1 MESKKILYLLRHG
14 EAEPGIGQVG
24 DFDRKLTDSG
34 KKQVQR
40 LALELYK
47 RGLRLDQMISSS
59 AKRTMETVEIFS
71 SILTCKK
78 YETLPELYEAV
89 PKAIIEVIN
98 RTPMDIDSLL
108 LVGHNPGI
116 SAVATFLSGEPYL
129 IMKPGMLL
137 KLEIYQDDWA
147 SIGQNTAI
155 LVEIMQ

>member
-34 KKQVQR
+34 KKQLKR
-40 LALELYK
+40 LALELNK
-47 RGLRLDQMISSS
+47 RGIRLDQMVSSS
-59 AKRTMETVEIFS
+59 AKRTMETAGIFS

-78 YETLPELYEAV
+78 YEAIPELYEAV
-89 PKAIIEVIN
+89 PKTIIEVIN
-98 RTPMDIDSLL
+98 RTALDIDSLL

-116 SAVATFLSGEPYL
+116 SALAAFLSGEPYL
-129 IMKPGMLL
+129 LMKPGMLL
-137 KLEIYQDDWA
+137 KLKIYQDDWA
-147 SIGQNTAI
+147 TIGQSTAS